1 MRRAIGKLALDA
13 NGAVAPTVALSLF
26 ALIAAGGIAFDY
38 ARMAAMD
45 TELQNAAD
53 QAALAAASQLDG
65 QTGACSRAAAAAAN
79 MVSNST
85 LFSNDRDAAGR
96 AINVQEEATCDA
108 TGKIR
113 FWQDKA
119 KTTAAD
125 SDANAK
131 FVEVEVDPR
140 EAFYALTPIAAAF
153 SPRSSGQMVAI
164 AFAGLGQAI
173 CNTPPVMMCNPSEP
187 TGNTNE
193 DYAFSA
199 NEGDGIRLVIGAP
212 NAPGNFGFLQTG
224 YGTGAQAL
232 AKALGY
238 NNPPADC
245 APADGVDTEPG
256 DKEAVRA
263 AFNTR
268 FDLSEAGQTCPTGGD
283 CSPSINSRKDLVRG
297 NNCSTSGAQAWAE
310 SSVPYRAPNITP
322 LSATNPMIPGSPPTV
337 YPNIMG
343 YPRDLCHAVS
353 VNGSCSGPN
362 NGIVGNGDWDRDA
375 YFHVNYSTLGS
386 DGVTRTPWSHDDWI
400 SNTGLPENATRYQ
413 VYKWEMEH
421 PDDVAAA
428 GANIQTMP
436 SGRKG
441 YSTPVCRPPGV
452 TPDDETP
459 DRRRIP
465 IAVINCKAQGLGG
478 RESGV
483 KVLDWYDVFLV
494 EPAYARGSGPTAR
507 TTNGDIYVEL
517 IGKVTTTSNSTL
529 QVVKKAVPYLIE

>member
-1 MRRAIGKLALDA
+1 MRRTIGKLALDA

-119 KTTAAD
+119 KTIAAD

-153 SPRSSGQMVAI
+153 SPRSSGQLAAV
-164 AFAGLGQAI
+164 AFAGLGEAI

-187 TGNTNE
+187 TSNTNE
-193 DYAFSA
+193 EYPFTAV
-199 NEGDGIRLVIGAP
+199 EGDGIRLVIGAP

-224 YGTGAQAL
+224 YGTGASAL
-232 AKALGY
+232 ARALGY

-245 APADGVDTEPG
+245 APTNGVDTEPG
-256 DKEAVRA
+256 DKNSVRA

-268 FDLSEAGQTCPTGGD
+268 FDLDTNGALTCPTGGD
-283 CSPSINSRKDLVRG
+283 CSPSINSRKDLVKG
-297 NNCSTSGAQAWAE
+297 NNCGTAGLQGWQEAA
-310 SSVPYRAPNITP
+310 VPYRAPNTTP
-322 LSATNPMIPGSPPTV
+322 LSTTNPMIPGTPATV

-353 VNGSCSGPN
+353 QNGSCSGPN
-362 NGIVGNGDWDRDA
+362 AGIVGNGNWDRDA
-375 YFHVNYSTLGS
+375 YFHVNYSSLVSG
-386 DGVTRTPWSHDDWI
+386 TRVPWSHDDWI
-400 SNTGLPENATRYQ
+400 NNTGLPANATRYQ

-421 PDDVAAA
+421 PTEVAAA
-428 GANIQTMP
+428 NANIQTMP
-436 SGRKG
+436 SGKKG
-441 YSTPVCRPPGV
+441 YSTPICRPPGV

-465 IAVINCKAQGLGG
+465 IAVINCKAQGLNG
-478 RESGV
+478 REYGV
-483 KVLDWYDVFLV
+483 EVLDWYDVFLV
-494 EPAYARGSGPTAR
+494 EPAFPRGTGAGAR
-507 TTNGDIYVEL
+507 TGDGDIYVEL